1 VRRVHLDGGQLVIKD
16 RLEGKGERT
25 LESSLQFAPGGEAE
39 AATHGPVQPDR
50 ERRWVSERFFER
62 TAAPALVVRE
72 ERSLPAELGW
82 TIPLR

>member
-1 VRRVHLDGGQLVIKD
+1 VHLDGGQLVIQD
-16 RLEGKGERT
+16 RLEGKGERK
-25 LESSLQFAPGGEAE
+25 LESSLQFAPGGDAE
-39 AATHGPVQPDR
+39 AVTHGPGQPDR